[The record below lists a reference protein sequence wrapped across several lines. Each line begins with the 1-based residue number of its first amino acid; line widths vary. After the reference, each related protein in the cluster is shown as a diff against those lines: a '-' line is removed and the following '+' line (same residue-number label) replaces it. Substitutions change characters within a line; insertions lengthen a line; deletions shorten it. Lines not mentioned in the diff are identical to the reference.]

1 MTTVYVSEENLKS
14 LVHHKLHTAGLDTDT
29 TQQVTDVL
37 VHADITGVHSHG
49 VMRVEHYCT
58 RLAAGGLNKAPQF
71 SIEQISPSVAILD
84 SDDGMGHSALITAT
98 EHAIKLAQQEGLG
111 FVSVKN
117 TSHCGALSYFA
128 EMITNKGLVA
138 IVMTQTDTCVAPHG
152 GAERFLGTNPIAFGF
167 PVENSHPMIVDMATS
182 ATAFGKILHA
192 KETGKH
198 IGEGLAIDKNGYGT
212 TDPYKIENL
221 LPFGQ
226 HKGSGIALAIDALTG
241 VLMNANF
248 GNHIVRMYGDYDKMR
263 KLASLVI
270 AIDPKKLGNPVFAK
284 TMAKM
289 VMELHAVK
297 PAPGVEKVLAPND
310 PQMHYKE
317 KCQQEGIP
325 VPAGIFHY
333 LAEN

>member
-1 MTTVYVSEENLKS
+1 M
-14 LVHHKLHTAGLDTDT
+14 
-29 TQQVTDVL
+29 
-37 VHADITGVHSHG
+37 
-49 VMRVEHYCT
+49 
-58 RLAAGGLNKAPQF
+58 
-71 SIEQISPSVAILD
+71 
-84 SDDGMGHSALITAT
+84 
-98 EHAIKLAQQEGLG
+98 
-111 FVSVKN
+111 
-117 TSHCGALSYFA
+117 
-128 EMITNKGLVA
+128 
-138 IVMTQTDTCVAPHG
+138 
-152 GAERFLGTNPIAFGF
+152 GTNPIAFGF

-198 IGEGLAIDKNGYGT
+198 IGEGLAIDKDGYGT
-212 TDPYKIENL
+212 TDPHKIENL

-241 VLMNANF
+241 MLMNANF

-284 TMAKM
+284 TMAQM
-289 VMELHAVK
+289 VTELHAVK
-297 PAPGVEKVLAPND
+297 PVPGVEKVLAPND

>member
-1 MTTVYVSEENLKS
+1 
-14 LVHHKLHTAGLDTDT
+14 
-29 TQQVTDVL
+29 
-37 VHADITGVHSHG
+37 
-49 VMRVEHYCT
+49 
-58 RLAAGGLNKAPQF
+58 
-71 SIEQISPSVAILD
+71 
-84 SDDGMGHSALITAT
+84 
-98 EHAIKLAQQEGLG
+98 
-111 FVSVKN
+111 
-117 TSHCGALSYFA
+117 
-128 EMITNKGLVA
+128 
-138 IVMTQTDTCVAPHG
+138 
-152 GAERFLGTNPIAFGF
+152 
-167 PVENSHPMIVDMATS
+167 
-182 ATAFGKILHA
+182 
-192 KETGKH
+192 
-198 IGEGLAIDKNGYGT
+198 
-212 TDPYKIENL
+212 YKIENL

-289 VMELHAVK
+289 VTELHAVK

>member
-1 MTTVYVSEENLKS
+1 M
-14 LVHHKLHTAGLDTDT
+14 
-29 TQQVTDVL
+29 
-37 VHADITGVHSHG
+37 
-49 VMRVEHYCT
+49 
-58 RLAAGGLNKAPQF
+58 AA
-71 SIEQISPSVAILD
+71 PSA
-84 SDDGMGHSALITAT
+84 
-98 EHAIKLAQQEGLG
+98 
-111 FVSVKN
+111 
-117 TSHCGALSYFA
+117 
-128 EMITNKGLVA
+128 
-138 IVMTQTDTCVAPHG
+138 
-152 GAERFLGTNPIAFGF
+152 LGTNPIAFGF

-270 AIDPKKLGNPVFAK
+270 AIDPKSSAILFLQKLWRKWSRSCMPLNRLLVSK
-284 TMAKM
+284 
-289 VMELHAVK
+289 
-297 PAPGVEKVLAPND
+297 
-310 PQMHYKE
+310 
-317 KCQQEGIP
+317 KC
-325 VPAGIFHY
+325 
-333 LAEN
+333 